1 MEWKRYENHINQKL
15 TIQVN
20 GYRICMVKQSTKV
33 ALINF
38 SVHSKETETHIPPK
52 IKLKEQ
58 YNEVNMDF
66 FKQRIEQLERLKN
79 SYSRNDKNCNEAVF
93 PTVFQS
99 KNNVA
104 SDKKYPAKTT
114 SISVPKKL
122 TEFNDTH
129 FVVKNA
135 QQDIPLYIKK
145 RKLKIKNIILVILI
159 MIFISVSFQITHFL
173 LDLRE
178 NKKKQKKL
186 IAEVIEV
193 IQEKED
199 KEEQF
204 KVDFDKLKTINPE
217 TIGWIRYNQNKI
229 DYPIVKTK
237 NNSYYLKHAFDKSYN
252 QAGAIFMD
260 YRNISFDDQNVILFG
275 HSMLDGTMFGS
286 LSDVFQNGYFDK
298 EENHYILIQNEEN
311 ENLVYQIFSYYI
323 IEKEEYYITPSFY
336 NQNEFEIFIDTI
348 KKRSIH
354 NFDVEV
360 SKDDKIL
367 TLSTCHGTGNTT
379 KRKVIHAKRILSIE

>member
-15 TIQVN
+15 PIQVN

-38 SVHSKETETHIPPK
+38 SVHSKETEIYIPPK

-66 FKQRIEQLERLKN
+66 FKPRIEQLERLKN
-79 SYSRNDKNCNEAVF
+79 SHSQNDKNYNEAVF

-99 KNNVA
+99 KNNVV

-114 SISVPKKL
+114 FTSVSKKL
-122 TEFNDTH
+122 TEFNNTH

-135 QQDIPLYIKK
+135 HQDTPLYIKK

-173 LDLRE
+173 LDLHE

-217 TIGWIRYNQNKI
+217 TIGWIHYNQNKI

-286 LSDVFQNGYFDK
+286 LSDVFQNGYFDT